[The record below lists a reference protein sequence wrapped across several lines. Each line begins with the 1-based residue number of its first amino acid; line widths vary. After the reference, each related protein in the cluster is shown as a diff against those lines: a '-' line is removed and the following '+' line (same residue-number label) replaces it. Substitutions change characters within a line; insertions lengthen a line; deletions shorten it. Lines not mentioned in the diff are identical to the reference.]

1 MKWAVI
7 AFVLLAL
14 WYLRERGHR
23 KTRAMSGGLH
33 EDIVLPHE
41 AEFELHHNSLSL
53 CSKKIRV
60 CLAELGVDY
69 KSHHI
74 DLIETGSYENISRH
88 FLAVNPGGT
97 VPVLVHN
104 GHPIYESHEQIRY
117 AAEHSPRPSGSKRP
131 LKPNRSEDEARMQ
144 MWIDRTSLL
153 GDDPIS
159 DSNKS
164 AANAVPG
171 LTIPLF
177 ASMIIDIP
185 YHRIFEGVLFHRL
198 KIRPLLFLAMKLRGL
213 AGLKGGPPAKI
224 IARSSRDMANH
235 LDELE
240 GALERG
246 GGPWI
251 FGDEFTL
258 ADVGWVPIFERLAEA
273 DSLHCFL
280 GGELRPRC
288 SAYWAALRCRPSY
301 QTAVLDQAHETVNRG
316 TARLRAAKQADPQLR
331 AALEPL

>member
-1 MKWAVI
+1 MTLAVI
-7 AFVLLAL
+7 VFVLLAI
-14 WYLRERGHR
+14 WYLWERVHR
-23 KTRAMSGGLH
+23 NTHAMSGGLH
-33 EDIVLPHE
+33 EEIVLRHD

-53 CSKKIRV
+53 CSKKTRV
-60 CLAELGVDY
+60 CLAELGIEY

-88 FLAVNPGGT
+88 FLAVNPAGT

-104 GHPIYESHEQIRY
+104 GHPVYESHEQIRY
-117 AAEHSPRPSGSKRP
+117 ATEHSPNTSGSEHP
-131 LKPNRSEDEARMQ
+131 LIPNRAEDEARMQ
-144 MWIDRTSLL
+144 MWIERTSLL

-159 DSNKS
+159 DSHRS
-164 AANAVPG
+164 AGNAVPG
-171 LTIPLF
+171 LTVPLF
-177 ASMIIDIP
+177 ASMIVDIP
-185 YHRIFEGVLFHRL
+185 YHRIFEGLLFHRL
-198 KIRPLLFLAMKLRGL
+198 KVRPLLFLAMKFRGL
-213 AGLKGGPPAKI
+213 SGLKGGPPAKI

-235 LDELE
+235 LDALE
-240 GALERG
+240 DALERG

-251 FGDEFTL
+251 LGNQFTL

-273 DSLHCFL
+273 DSLHCFV

-301 QTAVLDQAHETVNRG
+301 QTAVLDHAHETVDRG
-316 TARLRAAKQADPQLR
+316 TARLRSAKQADPQLR